1 MEQKETFQYTY
12 SAQQQE
18 EIRAIRK
25 KYTQPEQDKMA
36 LLRRL
41 DESVTQKATMAAL
54 IVGVLGTLIMG
65 SGMSLILSDLHQILD
80 FSQTLALVLGLAL
93 GVCGGVMA
101 ALAYPVYRRVSKG
114 QRKKVTPQI
123 LQLTEELLQ

>member
-65 SGMSLILSDLHQILD
+65 SGMSLILSDLHQILG

-93 GVCGGVMA
+93 GVVGGVIA

>member
-25 KYTQPEQDKMA
+25 KYTQPEVDKMA

-41 DESVTQKATMAAL
+41 DDSVTQKATMAAL
-54 IVGVLGTLIMG
+54 IVGILGALIMG
-65 SGMSLILSDLHQILD
+65 SGMSLILSDLRQILAL
-80 FSQTLALVLGLAL
+80 SQTLALVLGLAL
-93 GVCGGVMA
+93 GVVGGVMA
-101 ALAYPVYRRVSKG
+101 AFAYPVYRRVSSS